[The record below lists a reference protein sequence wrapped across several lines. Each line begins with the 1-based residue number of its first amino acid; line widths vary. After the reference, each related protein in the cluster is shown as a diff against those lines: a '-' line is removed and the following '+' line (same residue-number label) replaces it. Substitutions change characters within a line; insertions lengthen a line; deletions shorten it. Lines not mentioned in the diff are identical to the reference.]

1 MPLDSHLEAIDRAH
15 FKLTKDN
22 IVGAKLAIPIQFWD
36 VGITEPPPI
45 WGCAL
50 AAPPHRTLRVALH
63 SSPSTRRPASCCT
76 NSQVPGDQPCV
87 AATPARS
94 QAEPPRRP
102 SLTLTLTHRD

>member
-50 AAPPHRTLRVALH
+50 AAPPNRTLRVAHH
-63 SSPSTRRPASCCT
+63 SSPSTRRPASCCSLPAACSLPRAT
-76 NSQVPGDQPCV
+76 SARCTPPAVRPRAVPRPPEV
-87 AATPARS
+87 RATAP
-94 QAEPPRRP
+94 
-102 SLTLTLTHRD
+102 